1 MVETVKLTAIM
12 LARNEEWI
20 LGCSLRVALRW
31 CDEVVILDHGST
43 DATPD
48 IITDMARAHPGR
60 VHTIRVRATDGW
72 HEQTHRQM
80 AYATAVAHGGTH
92 FAIIDADEVPT
103 GNLLAGGGLAL
114 RDLISDGKLS
124 DGQMVALREFC
135 LWESLDAWRTD
146 GAFAP
151 ERCRQ
156 IVLGFPHAPN
166 LHWQPREDGY
176 HLHARYPMGHHG
188 IWNPC
193 PSWIGGGIM
202 HLQFADM
209 RRHRAK
215 NWWYR
220 MVERIQHPGKRTPQ
234 ETNEMYGWCFE
245 GTPETRPAEYTTPEG
260 ARSFWDGIPERRYI
274 TLGAKPWHE
283 DEIERLLAKHG
294 TEPFRGL
301 YLGPYTERIA
311 A

>member
-1 MVETVKLTAIM
+1 MVATVKLTAIM

-31 CDEVVILDHGST
+31 CDAVVVLDHGST

-48 IITDMARAHPGR
+48 IIADIYREHPGR

-80 AYATAVAHGGTH
+80 AYATAIAHGGTH
-92 FAIIDADEVPT
+92 FAVIDADEIPT
-103 GNLLAGGGLAL
+103 GNLLAG
-114 RDLISDGKLS
+114 
-124 DGQMVALREFC
+124 DGQMLRWVVTTPDC
-135 LWESLDAWRTD
+135 PPGVIASMWMPNLWRSLDQYRGDLPAQDVR
-146 GAFAP
+146 
-151 ERCRQ
+151 
-156 IVLGFPHAPN
+156 LGFAYHPS
-166 LHWQPREDGY
+166 LHWRPRKDGY
-176 HLHARYPMGHHG
+176 HLHARYPMHSLGF
-188 IWNPC
+188 WNPA
-193 PSWIGGGIM
+193 SEWRGGGVM
-202 HLQFADM
+202 HLQFADW
-209 RRHRAK
+209 RRHCAK

-220 MVERIQHPGKRTPQ
+220 MVERIQHPDKRTPA
-234 ETNEMYGWCFE
+234 ETNEMYDWPFRGEPDLVDVPSAWW
-245 GTPETRPAEYTTPEG
+245 A
-260 ARSFWDGIPERRYI
+260 DIPERRYI

-283 DEIERLLAKHG
+283 DEIEQLLAKHG